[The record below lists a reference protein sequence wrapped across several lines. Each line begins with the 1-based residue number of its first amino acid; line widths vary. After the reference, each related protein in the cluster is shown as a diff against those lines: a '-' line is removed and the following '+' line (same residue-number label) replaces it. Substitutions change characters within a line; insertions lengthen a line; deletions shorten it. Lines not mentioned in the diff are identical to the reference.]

1 MYYIALKP
9 SISVVHHVDST
20 TVSSTTMVARR
31 KVSIALQE
39 VHPVSRNGSEDL
51 IKVGRS
57 SDVKNAQLYLVAD
70 FTYRIRHQPLR

>member
-9 SISVVHHVDST
+9 SISVVHHADST
-20 TVSSTTMVARR
+20 AVSSTTEAARR
-31 KVSIALQE
+31 KASIALRE

-57 SDVKNAQLYLVAD
+57 SDENAQSYLVAD